1 MVPIVSAPQNYDTNV
16 DNLSKY
22 GIEFQTKVLSS
33 IISAPDFL
41 EQSFDVINPYF
52 FDSDSGR
59 WIAKK
64 ALSFYNEYRTL
75 PTLEYFKIELSQE
88 TDDSLRAG
96 TIELLRKV
104 VTKVTDTDAEYVRD
118 KFLDF
123 ARNQSLKS
131 ESLSLLIYYRVVI
144 TIRLRR
150 LLTTHFVVDNQRK
163 SV

>member
-1 MVPIVSAPQNYDTNV
+1 MVPIVSAPHTYDTNV

-64 ALSFYNEYRTL
+64 ALSF
-75 PTLEYFKIELSQE
+75 
-88 TDDSLRAG
+88 
-96 TIELLRKV
+96 
-104 VTKVTDTDAEYVRD
+104 
-118 KFLDF
+118 
-123 ARNQSLKS
+123 
-131 ESLSLLIYYRVVI
+131 
-144 TIRLRR
+144 
-150 LLTTHFVVDNQRK
+150 
-163 SV
+163 